1 MLKHLRITNFAIL
14 SDVQLDLAAG
24 YNVLTGETGAG
35 KSLIVDAVALLRGGR
50 ASADIPRTG
59 ADEAVVEAVFAPP
72 ADLAPL
78 VASRLEAA
86 GLASG
91 EDGDVLIR
99 RVIIR
104 EGKGSRSRIHV
115 NGGLTTAAVLA
126 EIGSLLVELSGQ
138 HEHQGLVDARRHV
151 QILDSFGVPAA
162 LVDKMAAAHA
172 RLVAA
177 AEAAT
182 GGALDERQRA
192 DREGFLRFQLEE
204 LDGAKLVAGEE
215 HTLAAERDVLRSAGR
230 LGGAARRAEEEL
242 YAREG
247 AVVDVIQGL
256 RRELE
261 PLGLVDPKLGALAAP
276 LSEAQALIEDAAQGF
291 RRYADGVRD
300 DPDRLA
306 EVDDRLHVVQR
317 LVKKHGGDSAAVIAR
332 RDELAAELAE
342 LEAHDDRRAA
352 LEAEVRAAQAS
363 AAAAARALTKAR
375 VEAGTTLARDVSAA
389 LAELGMVGA
398 ALTVVVDPRRGDG
411 VDALVVDGRRIGV
424 HGWDTVEL
432 RLQSNQGE
440 DAKPLAKIASGG
452 ELSRIMLA
460 LKLCLRH
467 AGGCG
472 TYVFDEV
479 DAGVG
484 GPTAEVIGRQIRRVA
499 DERQVI
505 CVTHLAP
512 IAALGD
518 VHFHVSKSIK
528 DGRTETEV
536 VTLEADARRDEL
548 ARMLGG
554 LTITPRTRAAAD
566 EMLTASRFTKN
577 GKKKAEKVEKQAR

>member
-14 SDVQLDLAAG
+14 SDVQIELAAG

-35 KSLIVDAVALLRGGR
+35 KSLIVDAVSLLRGGR

-59 ADEAVVEAVFAPP
+59 ADEAVVEAVFTPP
-72 ADLAPL
+72 PDLAPL
-78 VASRLEAA
+78 VAARLEAA
-86 GLASG
+86 GLAAG

-126 EIGSLLVELSGQ
+126 DLGALLVELSGQ
-138 HEHQGLVDARRHV
+138 HEHQGLVDPKRHV
-151 QILDSFGVPAA
+151 EILDRFGVPEA
-162 LVDKMAAAHA
+162 LVDKMEAAHA
-172 RLVAA
+172 RLAAA
-177 AEAAT
+177 AEAAA

-192 DREGFLRFQLEE
+192 DREGYLRFQLEE
-204 LDGAKLVAGEE
+204 LDAAKLVAGEE
-215 HTLAAERDVLRSAGR
+215 HTLGAEREVLRSAGR

-247 AVVDVIQGL
+247 AVVDVLQGL

-261 PLGLVDPKLGALAAP
+261 PLGTVDPKLGALAAP
-276 LSEAQALIEDAAQGF
+276 LAEATALLEDAAQGF

-300 DPDRLA
+300 DPDRLT
-306 EVDDRLHVVQR
+306 EVEDRLHLVQR
-317 LVKKHGGDSAAVIAR
+317 LMKKHGGDCAAVVAR

-352 LEAEVRAAQAS
+352 LDAEVKAAQA
-363 AAAAARALTKAR
+363 AATAAARALSSAR
-375 VEAGTTLARDVSAA
+375 TEAGATLAKAVSTA

-398 ALTVVVDPRRGDG
+398 ALSVAIEPRRGDG
-411 VDALVVDGRRIGV
+411 AGDAMIVDGRRITSR
-424 HGWDTVEL
+424 GWDVVEL
-432 RLQSNQGE
+432 RLASNQGE
-440 DAKPLAKIASGG
+440 DTKPLAKIASGG

-536 VTLEADARRDEL
+536 ALLEADARRDEL

-554 LTITPRTRAAAD
+554 LTITSRTRAAAD
-566 EMLTASRFTKN
+566 EMLTASRFA
-577 GKKKAEKVEKQAR
+577 KKKNAKR